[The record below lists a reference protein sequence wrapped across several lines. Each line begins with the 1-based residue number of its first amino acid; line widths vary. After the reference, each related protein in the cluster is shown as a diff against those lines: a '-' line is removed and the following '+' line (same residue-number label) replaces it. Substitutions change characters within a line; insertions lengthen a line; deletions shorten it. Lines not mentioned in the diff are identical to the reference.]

1 MAPAR
6 DQQTLLGSGLTP
18 CQGLAADAPFRP
30 LAFRRF
36 VFTAPQPSRG
46 RGLKALLRTI
56 PR

>member
-6 DQQTLLGSGLTP
+6 DQQTLLGSALTP

-36 VFTAPQPSRG
+36 VLTAPQPSRG